1 MSFSFADSPLICII
15 YGRTLFTQNVIELSS
30 RLLRNLTACSME
42 LANFI
47 SKY

>member
-15 YGRTLFTQNVIELSS
+15 YGRTPFTQNVVESS
-30 RLLRNLTACSME
+30 PRLLRNLAACSME

-47 SKY
+47 NKY